1 MSGKEIVLITGSSG
15 FIGSAL
21 AEKLSSNC
29 EVIGVD
35 RDLPKKKIPGVTYY
49 KIDMTSIVDIARTM
63 QEIKEFHGNL
73 LHSVVHLVAYYSFS
87 GEEDDRYQA
96 ITVDGTQS
104 LLIELKKNFTVEQ
117 FIFSSTMLVYD
128 PVTPGDKIRDHSPLN
143 PSWPYPK
150 SKVDTEK
157 ILKEIHAE
165 IPIVNFRIAGV
176 YNDFCHSPTISNQII
191 RIHEGWA
198 TSIPFPGNPHHGQSF
213 LHLDDLVEATDLL
226 IRKRKSLSSFETLVL
241 GEEEVLSY
249 KEMQSIIGDKL
260 YERPWPVIRIPAFIA
275 SFGAK
280 VMESMPFI
288 REPFIKPWMIP
299 HADEHFEVDI
309 TRIKTLLRWHPKRKL
324 AQKLPVM
331 IDHLKEDP
339 DKWYAMNKIEKPFYR
354 NVRTIGTQAD
364 KNQWLASIFVIF
376 LGILLLSN
384 SFTLGNLR
392 SGESWTQFLVG
403 FVITLLAGLSTIPTL
418 RWIRWVNALLGSLL
432 LFSPL
437 IFEDGPAAYSN
448 DTIIGGLIMLASV
461 YTPSSLMKE
470 HDKGIP
476 PGWTYNPSTAG
487 QRLPIMFLAFLGFIL
502 SRYLA
507 AYQLGHIETIW
518 EPFFGDGTSTVL
530 TSSVSKAF
538 PISDAGLGALTYLLD
553 MIAAAIGDKQ
563 RWKTMPWAVILFG
576 FMIIPAGVTSI
587 VLIMLQP
594 ISVGAWC
601 TICLATAF
609 VMLVMVPPAVDE
621 VIASVQFLGRMKRQ
635 GKAFWRI
642 FWLGGHEEEETEVHL
657 PYIKPQGS
665 LLHLVGCAL
674 LGIWLMFVPAV
685 LSIDGS
691 ASANVYIIASLI
703 TTFSIIAFSEVARI
717 TRFIN
722 VPLAIWLGISPWLMG
737 EMSDMARWNSIVVS
751 ILIVLLSLPRGKKAQ
766 RFGSV
771 DRVVHWTPIKI

>member
-1 MSGKEIVLITGSSG
+1 MSEKEIVLITGSSG

-21 AEKLSSNC
+21 AEKLSSTC

-49 KIDMTSIVDIARTM
+49 KIDMTSIVDVARTM
-63 QEIKEFHGNL
+63 QEIKESHGNH

-96 ITVDGTQS
+96 ITIDGTQS

-128 PVTPGDKIRDHSPLN
+128 PVKPGEKIRDHSPVK
-143 PSWPYPK
+143 PTWPYPK
-150 SKVDTEK
+150 SKVETEK
-157 ILKEIHAE
+157 ILKEIHAD

-198 TSIPFPGNPHHGQSF
+198 TSIPFPGNPQHGQSF
-213 LHLDDLVEATDLL
+213 LHLDDLVEATELL

-260 YERPWPVIRIPAFIA
+260 FERPWPVIRIPVVIA
-275 SFGAK
+275 SIGAK

-309 TRIKTLLRWHPKRKL
+309 TKIKTLLRWHPKRKL

-384 SFTLGNLR
+384 SFTLGNLKP
-392 SGESWTQFLVG
+392 GESWTQFLVG
-403 FVITLLAGLSTIPTL
+403 FFITFLAGLSTIPTL
-418 RWIRWVNALLGSLL
+418 RWIRWVNALMGSLL

-448 DTIIGGLIMLASV
+448 DTLIGGLIMLASV
-461 YTPSSLMKE
+461 YTPSSLMKR

-518 EPFFGDGTSTVL
+518 EPFFGNGTSTVL

-665 LLHLVGCAL
+665 LLHLVGCVL
-674 LGIWLMFVPAV
+674 LGIWLMFAPAV
-685 LSIDGS
+685 LSISGS
-691 ASANVYIIASLI
+691 PSANIYIIASLI

-717 TRFIN
+717 SRIIN